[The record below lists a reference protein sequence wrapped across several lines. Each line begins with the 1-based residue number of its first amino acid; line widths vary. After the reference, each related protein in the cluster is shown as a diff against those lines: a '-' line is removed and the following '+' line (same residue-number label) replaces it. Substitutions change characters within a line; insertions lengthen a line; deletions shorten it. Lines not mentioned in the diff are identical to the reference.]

1 MWEELCK
8 FSLEGKIV
16 CHFSG
21 SLSSDLFTGREKK
34 GVSACSVHP
43 MYAFSSKFTS
53 YEQLNHV
60 IFTAEGDFYALSV
73 VGDIFRKAGN
83 KVCVMESAKKT
94 RYHASA
100 SMISNL
106 MIGLYEMSIQMLM
119 DCGFSREDAV
129 ELTTPLVQNNIKA
142 LLHSSPEEALTGPIE
157 RGDTETVK
165 KHLSVLT
172 EAEKEVYLRLGET
185 VLEIAGRKNP
195 ERDYQTMIQLLNDM
209 CRNRR
214 TQ

>member
-1 MWEELCK
+1 MRHGIGEE
-8 FSLEGKIV
+8 
-16 CHFSG
+16 
-21 SLSSDLFTGREKK
+21 
-34 GVSACSVHP
+34 
-43 MYAFSSKFTS
+43 
-53 YEQLNHV
+53 
-60 IFTAEGDFYALSV
+60 
-73 VGDIFRKAGN
+73 N
-83 KVCVMESAKKT
+83 KVPCIGI
-94 RYHASA
+94 
-100 SMISNL
+100 MISNL

-172 EAEKEVYLRLGET
+172 EAEKEVYLRLGEM